1 MKSAHLFLI
10 TLLCAGLLAGC
21 SKKEEPA
28 PQTPS
33 SDVSQLISAT
43 LRKEAASLDGLTYVK
58 GDSVTFEEGK
68 VYVVEFWATWC
79 PPCKDSIPHLTDVQK
94 QFKDK
99 GVTVIGISNEK

>member
-43 LRKEAASLDGLTYVK
+43 LRKEAASLDGRVLGNLVPAMQRQY
-58 GDSVTFEEGK
+58 
-68 VYVVEFWATWC
+68 
-79 PPCKDSIPHLTDVQK
+79 PPSDRCAEAV
-94 QFKDK
+94 
-99 GVTVIGISNEK
+99 